1 MEKIDFKKTLRSYQ
15 AKAGKFELVEVPPLQ
30 YLMIDG
36 HGDPN
41 AGGPFTEAV
50 SALFSVGYKL
60 KFTSKKELGR
70 DYAVMPLEGLWSSAD
85 PTTFTTALDKSTWDW
100 TLQMLVP
107 DWISSELFTAAS
119 AVARSKAGA
128 AVDLL
133 RLETLDE
140 GRCVQTLHLGSFD
153 DEGPVLKQLHTEFLP
168 ANGLALRG
176 RHHEIYLSDF
186 TRTAPAKLRTIL
198 RQPVATVASA
208 KEA

>member
-208 KEA
+208 KGA

>member
-119 AVARSKAGA
+119 AAARSKAGA

-198 RQPVATVASA
+198 RQPVATISSA
-208 KEA
+208 KGA